1 MAVGKI
7 TWTDLTVPN
16 AEEVRDFYARVVGW
30 EVDEVDM
37 GGYADYMMLLPG
49 TEDGVAGICFAKGS
63 NANLPAQWL
72 VYITVADITASVAAC
87 TANGGKVLDGPR
99 PMGDA
104 QFACIQDP
112 AGAVCALYQP
122 APAS

>member
-37 GGYADYMMLLPG
+37 GGYSDYMMLVPG
-49 TEDGVAGICFAKGS
+49 TEDGAAGICFSKGS

-72 VYITVADITASVAAC
+72 IYITVADIDVSVAAC
-87 TANGGKVLDGPR
+87 LANGGSVLDGPR

-122 APAS
+122 AAG